1 MIFTADHGMAA
12 VPWANVVN
20 LDQYVN
26 KSLYTVYGGTPNWNV
41 LPEPGKEQEIYDA
54 LYNKV
59 PHLFVYNKT
68 TIPKDFHY
76 TYTPHVLPL
85 QFVSD
90 IHWRLAHN
98 DTTASNGGQQYERK
112 TRGRMLTRLLE
123 ISNAT
128 VGEHGYNNSLTD
140 MHPYF
145 IAHGP
150 AFKKGYNISQFM
162 NLDIYPL
169 MCHILGV
176 EPAPNNGS
184 FDRVR
189 SILKNNGDAS
199 TNGKVKKFERN
210 RSFLKSAQMPP
221 WAAEYIATTVA
232 PAKEF
237 SVKVATHYLPFTY
250 SINFDIVVMTLLL
263 FTYVAIMVALS
274 ERIRRNLHHRLEE
287 SEDIPNEK
295 ENIGTGEKALVIN
308 VVA

>member
-1 MIFTADHGMAA
+1 
-12 VPWANVVN
+12 VVN

-41 LPEPGKEQEIYDA
+41 LPKPGAEKEIYDA
-54 LYNKV
+54 LFNKV

-68 TIPKDFHY
+68 TIPKEFHY
-76 TYTPHVLPL
+76 TNTPHVLPL
-85 QFVSD
+85 QFVAD
-90 IHWRLAHN
+90 LHWRLAHN
-98 DTTASNGGQQYERK
+98 DTVASNGPVKYERK
-112 TRGRMLTRLLE
+112 TRGKTLTRMLE

-150 AFKKGYNISQFM
+150 AFKKGYNITQFM

-169 MCHILGV
+169 MCHILGI

-189 SILKNNGDAS
+189 SILKNNGDFD
-199 TNGKVKKFERN
+199 GKVKKFERTRAFVQN
-210 RSFLKSAQMPP
+210 AQQMPP
-221 WAAEYIATTVA
+221 WVPPTSTGFK
-232 PAKEF
+232 KEC
-237 SVKVATHYLPFTY
+237 SVKVAQHYLPFTY
-250 SINFDIVVMTLLL
+250 SVNFDIIVMTLLL
-263 FTYVAIMVALS
+263 FVYVAIMVALS
-274 ERIRRNLHHRLEE
+274 ERLRRHRHHK
-287 SEDIPNEK
+287 IPTTDDDSKNIPTATK
-295 ENIGTGEKALVIN
+295 TENIGNGEKGLIIN